1 MLSLSFVLST
11 DKCGCVVLVT
21 DGLYWAMISAN
32 IGVIAVSLPS
42 LSSFAK
48 EGIGASILASARN
61 LVSRSSLK
69 LWGGS
74 DTRETSHQLPQDIWV
89 SDQSKG
95 YFRTE
100 VSNEGKSLHTQSSL
114 PRIHVVDEVKIHET
128 V

>member
-1 MLSLSFVLST
+1 M
-11 DKCGCVVLVT
+11 T

-48 EGIGASILASARN
+48 VGIGASILARARS
-61 LVSRSSLK
+61 LFSRSSHK
-69 LWGGS
+69 LLGGS
-74 DTRETSHQLPQDIWV
+74 DAHEMSQQTPKDIWL

-95 YFRTE
+95 FFRTE